1 MADQHSSQGLEFIG
15 EFSQDIRK
23 DNGCRT
29 GNLNDTLM
37 QGDLGV
43 EGRGA
48 VAHAIRPTHRSLD
61 HVADLHLDDQRDDAG
76 VREVDPVD
84 FLPGLRHHGTEI
96 KAGRL
101 EVTLSRHEMCFAE
114 AS

>member
-1 MADQHSSQGLEFIG
+1 MADQHAPQGLEFIG

-48 VAHAIRPTHRSLD
+48 VAHAIRPTIAVSIMSPTCISTTS
-61 HVADLHLDDQRDDAG
+61 
-76 VREVDPVD
+76 EMTPVCA
-84 FLPGLRHHGTEI
+84 
-96 KAGRL
+96 K
-101 EVTLSRHEMCFAE
+101 
-114 AS
+114 